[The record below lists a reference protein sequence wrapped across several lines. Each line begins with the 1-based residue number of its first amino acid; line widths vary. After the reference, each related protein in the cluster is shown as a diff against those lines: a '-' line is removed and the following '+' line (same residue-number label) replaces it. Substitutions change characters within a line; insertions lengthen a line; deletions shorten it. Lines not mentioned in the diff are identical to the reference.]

1 MVLRTGY
8 KVSDHL
14 FAFFKGGGS
23 SQYRVFDVLYGFHRR
38 YRKAGKLSGR
48 MGPQEYAEEFII
60 DAWQGLNS
68 VKPADG
74 ATVADVGTGAGYPGI
89 PWRLFRPDLRV
100 TLIER
105 NARKAE
111 YLHLVTKELDL
122 TGIEVIN
129 APAEDV
135 DRCFNVV
142 TAKGVGVGTLNVI
155 NRLLV
160 DGGKAIIFCKG
171 DEKVPVNAGG
181 LTLSNEYYYVLPF
194 RNARRKVAVYSTGKV
209 SRET

>member
-1 MVLRTGY
+1 MELRTDN

-14 FAFFKGGGS
+14 LGFFKGGGS
-23 SQYRVFDVLYGFHRR
+23 NQYRVFDLLYGFHKR
-38 YRKAGKLSGR
+38 YRRTGKLSGR
-48 MGPQEYAEEFII
+48 MGPREYAEEFII
-60 DAWQGLNS
+60 DAWEGLNS
-68 VKPADG
+68 VKPTG
-74 ATVADVGTGAGYPGI
+74 GVTVADVGTGAGYPGI
-89 PWRLFRPDLRV
+89 PWFLFRPDLRM

-105 NARKAE
+105 NPRKAE

-135 DRCFNVV
+135 DRYFDVV
-142 TAKGVGVGTLNVI
+142 TAKGVGVGALNVI

-160 DGGKAIIFCKG
+160 DGGKAVVFCKG
-171 DEKVPVNAGG
+171 DKNVPVKAGG
-181 LTLSNEYYYVLPF
+181 LTLNDEHFYVLPF
-194 RNARRKVAVYSTGKV
+194 RKARRKVAVYSTGNV